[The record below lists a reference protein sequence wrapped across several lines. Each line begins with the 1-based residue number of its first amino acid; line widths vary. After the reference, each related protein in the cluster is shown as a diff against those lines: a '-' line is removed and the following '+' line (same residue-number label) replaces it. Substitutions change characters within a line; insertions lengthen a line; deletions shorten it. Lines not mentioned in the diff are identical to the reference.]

1 VTVEGGPVQTVAP
14 VSHFGGGAW
23 NAGDTIV
30 FSQVTSLWTVPATG
44 GTPKSFALPP
54 EVGPDAVV
62 VAPAFRPDQQSF
74 TFRVGF
80 GSRDTA
86 GTYLA
91 RLDGTRSRRLF
102 DLGPNTVLGRTAV
115 LWVDNGGLFTQPLDP
130 ETLALAGTRMLIGSA
145 VLANEG
151 QAATPGVS
159 MSDTGLLL
167 FRKLRE
173 SSTRLAWFDLAGR
186 DLGTQAAPPLC
197 RNPEFSSSGTR
208 VAVEC
213 TDLTTGRR
221 DIWLLHETE
230 APLRLTD
237 APGGASDPVW
247 SPDDRTIAF
256 TSNPVGPRDLFA
268 REWAASGAPR
278 LLYGSPVTKYPC
290 SWSRDGS
297 RIAFTERGMGRGWN
311 IWALTV
317 ATGKALPL
325 IADPDD
331 DIEPQFSPDG
341 RSLAFTSNRSGRWAV
356 YVQDLTAPGA
366 QPQLVSAGF
375 GESDPRWS
383 PSGDTL
389 YFMSGDRRV
398 IGVPVHAEGGR
409 RVLGAPRP
417 LFASA
422 AIGPIG
428 IGLRFNYAIHPDG
441 KRLLM
446 LVADGARELPA
457 LTVRLGW
464 TPPVAP

>member
-1 VTVEGGPVQTVAP
+1 
-14 VSHFGGGAW
+14 
-23 NAGDTIV
+23 
-30 FSQVTSLWTVPATG
+30 
-44 GTPKSFALPP
+44 
-54 EVGPDAVV
+54 
-62 VAPAFRPDQQSF
+62 
-74 TFRVGF
+74 
-80 GSRDTA
+80 
-86 GTYLA
+86 
-91 RLDGTRSRRLF
+91 
-102 DLGPNTVLGRTAV
+102 
-115 LWVDNGGLFTQPLDP
+115 
-130 ETLALAGTRMLIGSA
+130 M
-145 VLANEG
+145 
-151 QAATPGVS
+151 
-159 MSDTGLLL
+159 
-167 FRKLRE
+167 
-173 SSTRLAWFDLAGR
+173 
-186 DLGTQAAPPLC
+186 C

-213 TDLTTGRR
+213 NDLTTGRR

-247 SPDDRTIAF
+247 SPDEKTIAF
-256 TSNPVGPRDLFA
+256 TSNPVGPRDLYA
-268 REWAASGAPR
+268 RDWASSGAPR

-325 IADPDD
+325 IADDDD

-356 YVQDLTAPGA
+356 YVQDLAAPGA

-398 IGVPVHAEGGR
+398 IAVPARLENGR
-409 RVLGAPRP
+409 RVLGAPKP
-417 LFASA
+417 MFASQA
-422 AIGPIG
+422 VGPIG
-428 IGLRFNYAIHPDG
+428 IGLRFNYAVHPDG

-457 LTVRLGW
+457 LTLRVGW
-464 TPPVAP
+464 TPPTAP